1 MCRQWQSILHET
13 HHFYVFFSCT
23 NDDHDSLYVHS
34 QKKIMEFISP
44 EMLRVP
50 NLKVSLSRIQPLEAL
65 TVKTQRYAVRR
76 RLGVRV
82 SIARAKHHLMCIT
95 YAHIYGE
102 VLRQVSDGEHQRL
115 SNVQFN
121 FRNSVNAIRYVRI
134 CHRSVSV
141 RVNEMRNNK
150 IR

>member
-1 MCRQWQSILHET
+1 
-13 HHFYVFFSCT
+13 
-23 NDDHDSLYVHS
+23 
-34 QKKIMEFISP
+34 MEFISP

-115 SNVQFN
+115 SSVQFN